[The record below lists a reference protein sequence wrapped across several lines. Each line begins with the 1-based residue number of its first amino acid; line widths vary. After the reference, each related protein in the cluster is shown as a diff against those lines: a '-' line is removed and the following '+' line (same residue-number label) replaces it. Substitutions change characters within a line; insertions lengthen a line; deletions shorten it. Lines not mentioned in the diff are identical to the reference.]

1 MSELIK
7 DVVFIV
13 GSIKCFQQMFNTLHE
28 PNVTWEGT
36 EASLFVMANVAK
48 NILPDE
54 NEVVPKV
61 VEAILNLPE
70 STHIAV
76 RYSSVFLLGELCDW
90 IQQHPES
97 LQAVLNFLLHALQQ
111 KNGLASAAANALLSI
126 CTSCGEQMTCHIS
139 GLMQIVGSLDS
150 FEINNDSAIGLL
162 KGVTIIVTRLSH
174 DQLTQAA
181 KEMIAIQTQP
191 LLHLLAEDTPDAQP
205 LKTDVKTRKDP
216 TFWLDRLAAILRHT
230 NPKVAEGEQHPVLPV
245 LQELWPVLSQTF
257 MKYAADL
264 RVMERTCRC
273 VRYAIRCVGRQAS
286 PLLEPLVKQIV
297 HIYVHMYQHPCF
309 LYLGSILVDE
319 FAQLGGQCSQGLIE
333 MLGAFIQPTFR
344 MLEKENGLRDHPD
357 TVDDFFRL
365 CARYLQRTPV
375 EFLQSACVN
384 PIMQCAVLA
393 AMLDHRDAHLSVM
406 KYLQNLLSIGRNGE
420 SGKVAGGGDDGVRQL
435 VCAVVES
442 NVDALMRN
450 LLTASVFHLHSY
462 MLPDVADVLL
472 ELKLLDT
479 VRFLQAL
486 KGALDVLPKKNS
498 NGHVTVTQAQLNNF
512 HDALTL

>member
-1 MSELIK
+1 M
-7 DVVFIV
+7 VFIV
-13 GSIKCFQQMFNTLHE
+13 GSIKCFQQMFNTLHD
-28 PNVTWEGT
+28 PGVTWEGT
-36 EASLFVMANVAK
+36 EAALFIMANVAK

-54 NEVVPKV
+54 NDVVPKV

-70 STHIAV
+70 TTHIAV
-76 RYSSVFLLGELCDW
+76 RYMSVFLLGELCDW

-111 KNGLASAAANALLSI
+111 KNGLAGAAANALLSI

-162 KGVTIIVTRLSH
+162 KGVAIIVTRLPH

-191 LLHLLAEDTPDAQP
+191 LLQLLEDPVTEQAVVAVTKKAE
-205 LKTDVKTRKDP
+205 VKTRKDP
-216 TFWLDRLAAILRHT
+216 TFWLDRLAAIIRHT
-230 NPKVAEGEQHPVLPV
+230 NPKIQEGQTHPILPV
-245 LQELWPVLSQTF
+245 LKELWPVLSRTF
-257 MKYAADL
+257 MKFAADL

-273 VRYAIRCVGRQAS
+273 VRYAIRCVGKQAMVI
-286 PLLEPLVKQIV
+286 LEPLVKQIV

-319 FAQLGGQCSQGLIE
+319 FALVGDGACIPGLID
-333 MLGAFIQPTFR
+333 MLGAFIPPTFA

-365 CARYLQRTPV
+365 CSRYLQRTPIQ
-375 EFLQSACVN
+375 FLQSACVN
-384 PIMQCAVLA
+384 PIMQCAMLA
-393 AMLDHRDAHLSVM
+393 AMLDHRDANLSVM
-406 KYLQNLLSIGRNGE
+406 KYLTNLLSIGRSEEKGP
-420 SGKVAGGGDDGVRQL
+420 AVRAL
-435 VCAVVES
+435 VCSVVEA
-442 NVDALMRN
+442 NVDGLMRN
-450 LLTASVFHLHSY
+450 LLSASVFNLQSY
-462 MLPDVADVLL
+462 MLPDVADVML

-479 VRFLQAL
+479 VRFLQSL
-486 KGALDVLPKKNS
+486 KGALDALPKKNS
-498 NGHVTVTQAQLNNF
+498 NGHVTVTQQQQNNF

>member
-1 MSELIK
+1 M
-7 DVVFIV
+7 

-36 EASLFVMANVAK
+36 EASLFIMANVAK

-54 NEVVPKV
+54 NDVVPKV

-76 RYSSVFLLGELCDW
+76 RYMSVFLLGELCDW
-90 IQQHPES
+90 IQEHPQS

-111 KNGLASAAANALLSI
+111 KNGLAGAAANALLSI
-126 CTSCGEQMTCHIS
+126 CSSCGEHMTCHIS

-174 DQLTQAA
+174 EQLTQAA
-181 KEMIAIQTQP
+181 KEMIAVQTQP
-191 LLHLLAEDTPDAQP
+191 LLHLLADESGQNGQLPGGQP
-205 LKTDVKTRKDP
+205 VTTNKSEVKTRKDP

-230 NPKVAEGEQHPVLPV
+230 NPKVREGDVHPVLPV
-245 LQELWPVLSQTF
+245 LEELWPVLSRTF
-257 MKYAADL
+257 VKFAADL

-273 VRYAIRCVGRQAS
+273 VRYAIRCVGKQAVVI
-286 PLLEPLVKQIV
+286 LEPLVKQIV

-319 FAQLGGQCSQGLIE
+319 FAPLGGVCTQGLID

-365 CARYLQRTPV
+365 CSRYLQRTPV

-393 AMLDHRDAHLSVM
+393 AMLDHRDANFSVM
-406 KYLQNLLSIGRNGE
+406 KYLGNLLAIGRGE
-420 SGKVAGGGDDGVRQL
+420 EKHPGTRQL
-435 VCAVVES
+435 VCAVVEA
-442 NVDALMRN
+442 NVDALMSN
-450 LLTASVFHLHSY
+450 LLSASVFQLQSY
-462 MLPDVADVLL
+462 MLPDVGDVML

-479 VRFLQAL
+479 VRFLQSLKVAL
-486 KGALDVLPKKNS
+486 ERLPKKNS
-498 NGHVTVTQAQLNNF
+498 NGHVTVTQVQLNNF

>member
-28 PNVTWEGT
+28 QNVTWEGT
-36 EASLFVMANVAK
+36 EAALFVMANVAK
-48 NILPDE
+48 NILPDD
-54 NEVVPKV
+54 NDVVPKV

-70 STHIAV
+70 TTHIAV
-76 RYSSVFLLGELCDW
+76 RYMSVFLLGELCDW
-90 IQQHPES
+90 IQQHPQS

-162 KGVTIIVTRLSH
+162 KGVTIIVSRLDH

-181 KEMIAIQTQP
+181 KEMIAVQTQP
-191 LLHLLAEDTPDAQP
+191 LLHLLADSTPADKAA
-205 LKTDVKTRKDP
+205 VKTRKDP
-216 TFWLDRLAAILRHT
+216 TFWVDRLAAILRHT
-230 NPKVAEGEQHPVLPV
+230 NPKIPVGEQHPILPV
-245 LQELWPVLSQTF
+245 LEELWPVLSQMF
-257 MKYAADL
+257 IKFAADL

-273 VRYAIRCVGRQAS
+273 VRYAIRCVGRQAVVV
-286 PLLEPLVKQIV
+286 LEPLVKQIV

-319 FAQLGGQCSQGLIE
+319 FAPLGGTCTQGLID

-365 CARYLQRTPV
+365 CSRYLQRTPV

-393 AMLDHRDAHLSVM
+393 AMLDQREAHLSVM
-406 KYLQNLLSIGRNGE
+406 KYLGNLLSIGRKGE
-420 SGKVAGGGDDGVRQL
+420 KPGLRQL
-435 VCAVVES
+435 VCAVVEA

-450 LLTASVFHLHSY
+450 MLSASVFELHSY
-462 MLPDVADVLL
+462 MLPDVADVML

-479 VRFLQAL
+479 VRFLQSL
-486 KGALDVLPKKNS
+486 KLALDGLPKKNS
-498 NGHVTVTQAQLNNF
+498 NGHVTVTQGQLNNF